1 MNWQVPYL
9 SRADMA
15 RRAEALL
22 AAYGE
27 KDGKPVE
34 PPVPVEAMIG
44 FLGLKCVYVNFERIN
59 QPGVLG
65 ATYVNRRLIAVSRD
79 LLDES
84 VCGRSAFTMAHEVGH
99 WVLHR
104 RLAEKGGGAGS
115 GEEIIFC
122 RREDTAKPVESQANY
137 FAGCLL
143 MPEAHVR
150 EAFSR
155 VFKPERLDLVN
166 VHSDFATSMF
176 GFDFCVENW
185 PRIAATV
192 CEAGGFDNVSLQ
204 AMIIRLQ
211 NLGLVVNHTRQ
222 AMGWARKPGMTA
234 TA

>member
-1 MNWQVPYL
+1 
-9 SRADMA
+9 MA
-15 RRAEALL
+15 RKAEGLL

-34 PPVPVEAMIG
+34 PPVPVEEMIG
-44 FLGLKCVYVNFERIN
+44 FLELKCVYVNFERIN

-84 VCGRSAFTMAHEVGH
+84 VRGRAAFTMAHEVGH

-104 RLAEKGGGAGS
+104 HLADKDGGLGAG
-115 GEEIIFC
+115 EEVIFC
-122 RREDTAKPVESQANY
+122 RQEDAGMPAEWQANY

-150 EAFSR
+150 DAFGR
-155 VFKPERLDLVN
+155 VFAPERIDLVN

-185 PRIAATV
+185 PRMAAAV

-222 AMGWARKPGMTA
+222 ALGWGRKPAMA
-234 TA
+234 ACP